1 MRRTIHKVR
10 LLVGVLLSLIL
21 ISPVS
26 AQGDQSLRGKLEQAI
41 EVASQNQL
49 KIVSLNQT
57 ALPNIFE
64 VELNTGEVLY
74 SDISGDYLFAG
85 DMYATSPG
93 GLTNLSASARQQR
106 ALDKI
111 AAIPEDEMIV
121 FTPDTVKASITVFTD
136 VDLYLLPRSARRSGR
151 ADGLRY

>member
-1 MRRTIHKVR
+1 MRMTIQKVR
-10 LLVGVLLSLIL
+10 LLIGVLSSLFL
-21 ISPVS
+21 ISPGS

-85 DMYATSPG
+85 DMYATSLS
-93 GLTNLSASARQQR
+93 GLTNLSASSRQQR

-136 VDLYLLPRSARRSGR
+136 VDCTPPLCTVIWKS
-151 ADGLRY
+151 

>member
-1 MRRTIHKVR
+1 MRMTIQKVR

-57 ALPNIFE
+57 VLPNIYE

-93 GLTNLSASARQQR
+93 GLTNLSASSS
-106 ALDKI
+106 L
-111 AAIPEDEMIV
+111 EFELIV
-121 FTPDTVKASITVFTD
+121 PFAT
-136 VDLYLLPRSARRSGR
+136 
-151 ADGLRY
+151 